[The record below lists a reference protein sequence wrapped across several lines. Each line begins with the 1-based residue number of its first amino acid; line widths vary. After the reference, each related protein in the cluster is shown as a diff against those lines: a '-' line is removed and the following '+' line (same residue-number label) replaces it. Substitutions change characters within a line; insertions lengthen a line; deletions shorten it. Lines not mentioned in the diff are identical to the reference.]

1 MAHMTQ
7 EQWDDYINIINEW
20 QEDAFQQDITWL
32 KTATVISKNGEDNN
46 YRFKEINLKCLIQ
59 YNQFRAWPITQTTDS
74 GETDKESIL
83 VYFNIKYL
91 KDLGYTNNHD
101 QFKFKPDYDRF
112 LINGLIYKAFGE
124 SQVAQAGAKPLLVF
138 IILKR
143 EEIET
148 GKEKY

>member
-46 YRFKEINLKCLIQ
+46 HRFKEINLKGLIQ

-101 QFKFKPDYDRF
+101 QFKFNPDYDRF
-112 LINGLIYKAFGE
+112 LINGLTYKAFGE